1 MASVDT
7 HTMFWKGQIIFC
19 NKKNSNSTKKFS
31 QTDIIKMLECSIYNI
46 FVMFGGRVFQ
56 KTGDIPMGINCAPLL
71 ADFIR
76 IFIFLNQ
83 WYKIQRTFVPLMEL

>member
-7 HTMFWKGQIIFC
+7 YTMFWKGQILFC
-19 NKKNSNSTKKFS
+19 SKKNFDSAKFFS
-31 QTDIIKMLECSIYNI
+31 QTDTIKVLECSIDNI